1 MATPKVPTQALPQI
15 MPDDRHPVIR
25 RNASHPLADQ
35 RPQPPSALPL
45 KLRHPRSAACRCLR
59 SDGTGQLPNDLA
71 GSANDMAIW
80 LAARSIRGAQRQ
92 LPHCGVTQRRRSPA
106 DPASTALAASAEAP
120 EDAIV
125 TYGFGEL
132 FPIHV
137 REVQIVL
144 DGPQLGD
151 DDAERWPAMEE
162 IHHQRHLTWG
172 PATRLHH
179 LTGGD
184 PAPCLV
190 AGE

>member
-1 MATPKVPTQALPQI
+1 MMIVRAC
-15 MPDDRHPVIR
+15 
-25 RNASHPLADQ
+25 PLSFA
-35 RPQPPSALPL
+35 RL
-45 KLRHPRSAACRCLR
+45 
-59 SDGTGQLPNDLA
+59 DGGLPNDLA

-80 LAARSIRGAQRQ
+80 LAARSIRA
-92 LPHCGVTQRRRSPA
+92 RS
-106 DPASTALAASAEAP
+106 ASYHTAVRHDGGDLRPIVLQPPWAASAEAP

-162 IHHQRHLTWG
+162 IHHQHRVIRRG
-172 PATRLHH
+172 QGRA
-179 LTGGD
+179 
-184 PAPCLV
+184 V
-190 AGE
+190 SNE